1 MAVAFM
7 AVAFMAVAF
16 MAVAF
21 MAVAFVLVMFCS
33 CAKAVSLPMTDN
45 NPDISAEAT
54 NIAAIDI
61 PTLALPFL
69 LLLLLSSP
77 LHGFINA
84 NEES

>member
-1 MAVAFM
+1 
-7 AVAFMAVAF
+7 
-16 MAVAF
+16 
-21 MAVAFVLVMFCS
+21 
-33 CAKAVSLPMTDN
+33 MTDN